1 MWGKQST
8 FENLVIRLREAA
20 PADGCSAYSYT
31 KPTTPTAY
39 LVNGMR
45 NCPLSNLIHNA
56 QVHQASAL
64 FIANPEDLNIQDIN
78 VPAHIPGVQIHV
90 FLISKRD
97 GEKLQSLAQTADLK
111 SLLVEIDFLEF
122 AKRNSSVSMELIYSP
137 DDLAATSLLASFYQS
152 KFISDI
158 VRGDFAI
165 ATSYTML
172 HCSSCAEQG
181 FTMAKENCLSGGRY
195 CMKSSINDDIS
206 GEVMLVQ
213 TLKNKCTEA
222 ILKDKNQQNKIREYY
237 WRFNNS
243 CIATFSPKCINAV
256 LKSLGIKKEVFDCVK
271 SSFIRSTLIDPKA
284 DPVQRNEPLILLD
297 DNTLLATEMKV
308 FKAIENYADFP
319 LLKINGVIFYGQ
331 VTFREVAE
339 FMCRHVKKDLKG
351 CEEIEEIEVVSEGRA
366 FRWFALIL
374 VIGVFGTIVEVCRRA
389 LKKKMESEL
398 AYKIDQSVSNFLERS
413 GGSDL

>member
-1 MWGKQST
+1 
-8 FENLVIRLREAA
+8 
-20 PADGCSAYSYT
+20 
-31 KPTTPTAY
+31 
-39 LVNGMR
+39 
-45 NCPLSNLIHNA
+45 
-56 QVHQASAL
+56 
-64 FIANPEDLNIQDIN
+64 
-78 VPAHIPGVQIHV
+78 
-90 FLISKRD
+90 
-97 GEKLQSLAQTADLK
+97 
-111 SLLVEIDFLEF
+111 
-122 AKRNSSVSMELIYSP
+122 
-137 DDLAATSLLASFYQS
+137 
-152 KFISDI
+152 
-158 VRGDFAI
+158 
-165 ATSYTML
+165 
-172 HCSSCAEQG
+172 
-181 FTMAKENCLSGGRY
+181 
-195 CMKSSINDDIS
+195 MKSSINDDIS